1 MSTLLPGTAKRYL
14 QPSPQEPSLQLWR
27 LSFPQAGTATKATL
41 ATHAALFPSASLVE
55 SPRKLQMR
63 AKGLCVSLLLPQEL
77 CTREPVVRDAGGFV
91 CLCPQLPVPFP
102 SGPLPLK
109 HSSTPHMTVQGEENL
124 PPELCGEQ
132 GSLLVLGPGDT
143 TTMAQPGRTWW
154 VDGRGAQWQSPAL
167 LGVPT
172 SISNPSQAAGR

>member
-1 MSTLLPGTAKRYL
+1 
-14 QPSPQEPSLQLWR
+14 
-27 LSFPQAGTATKATL
+27 
-41 ATHAALFPSASLVE
+41 
-55 SPRKLQMR
+55 MR

-102 SGPLPLK
+102 SGPLPIK

-132 GSLLVLGPGDT
+132 ESLLVLGLDDT
-143 TTMAQPGRTWW
+143 TTMAPGRTWW
-154 VDGRGAQWQSPAL
+154 VGGWMDLLDGMGARWQSPAL

-172 SISNPSQAAGR
+172 AISNPSQAAGR